1 MNAHVVEVVMS
12 MLRTSISLL
21 CMKFVYSSAKNFDLQ
36 LIRMFLLI
44 CQIQRRL
51 VDIRKKNYIVN
62 IIVSSLLVINISS
75 VIPLSKSDLI
85 LFNTQT

>member
-21 CMKFVYSSAKNFDLQ
+21 CMKFVYPSAKNFDLQ

-51 VDIRKKNYIVN
+51 IDIRKKNYIVN